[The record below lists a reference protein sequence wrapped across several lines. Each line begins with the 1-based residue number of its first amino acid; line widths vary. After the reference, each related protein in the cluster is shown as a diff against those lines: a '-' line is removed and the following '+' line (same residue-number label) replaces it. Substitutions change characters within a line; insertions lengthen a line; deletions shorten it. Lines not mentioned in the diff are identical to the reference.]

1 MDKIKKTKGRRLFLT
16 INYTVVA
23 LITLSCIIPL
33 LNLLANSFSSSQAI
47 IENKVGLLPVEF
59 TLKAYNYVL
68 GNAEFWTSVIVSFKR
83 VLIGV
88 PLNVLLIILVAYPL
102 SKSELVFPSR
112 KYYVAFMLV
121 VMLFNGGLMPTY
133 FIVAK
138 TKLIDTIWSMILP
151 GAVPIFSCIVLMNF
165 FRGIP
170 EELEESARLDGA
182 NQFQILIKIFL
193 PLSKPSIAT
202 VTLFSLIGHWNSWF
216 DGLIYSNYTQHYPLQ
231 SYLQT
236 LVTST
241 TEALQTNDLKAIM
254 ELTQVNDTNM
264 KAAQIF
270 ISIIPLMVVYPF
282 LQKYFTAGLT
292 LGSVK
297 G

>member
-1 MDKIKKTKGRRLFLT
+1 MDKIKKTRGRRLFLLL
-16 INYTVVA
+16 NYTAVA

-47 IENKVGLLPVEF
+47 IENRVALWPVEF

-102 SKSELVFPSR
+102 SKSEMAFPAR

-138 TKLIDTIWSMILP
+138 TNLIDTIWSMILP

-165 FRGIP
+165 FRGVP

-182 NQFQILIKIFL
+182 NQFQIMTRIFI

-202 VTLFSLIGHWNSWF
+202 VVLFSLINHWNSWF

-270 ISIIPLMVVYPF
+270 ISIVPLMVVYPF